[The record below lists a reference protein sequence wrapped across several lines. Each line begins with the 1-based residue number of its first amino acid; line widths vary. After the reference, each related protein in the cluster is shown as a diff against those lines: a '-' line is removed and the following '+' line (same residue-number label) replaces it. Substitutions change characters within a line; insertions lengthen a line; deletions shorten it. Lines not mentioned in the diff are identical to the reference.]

1 MAQEIDLKLEEQSR
15 QTDGFAQMVRLS
27 DADLKYAQDF
37 SQRIDVTDTAAILK
51 YGALAQKHVSDFTD
65 TSLADVPAH
74 DYEEITADLKKLQ
87 RKIASFESQILTSPD
102 LLVSQE
108 KAFSSYKTIYER
120 CVSAV
125 NEAARR
131 MEIHRSSLLRHM
143 KRLNDH
149 YDKCML
155 YLREYDMYIHAGE
168 LALKRSRSQNLDEL
182 LKRAK
187 KTGLQEDL
195 LNAKDY
201 DQACKRLE
209 KRLGDLSLSRQL
221 PLQLCTQIRMMQSTD
236 VVLSDTLQSLANN
249 SFPLWKSRM
258 ILALGIGEKKV
269 FDEEIVKATDKAL
282 NDTIDK
288 VLKSFQTSKQKQK
301 KNLLGG
307 SK

>member
-1 MAQEIDLKLEEQSR
+1 MAQEIDLKLEEQSN
-15 QTDGFAQMVRLS
+15 TADGFTKMVRLS

-37 SQRIDVTDTAAILK
+37 SERIDVTDTLTVLK
-51 YGALAQKHVSDFTD
+51 YGSAAQKHVSDFTD

-87 RKIASFESQILTSPD
+87 RRIASFEREILMSQD
-102 LLVSQE
+102 LLAGQE
-108 KAFSSYKTIYER
+108 KAFSSYKAIYER

-131 MEIHRSSLLRHM
+131 TEIHRSSLLRHM

-168 LALKRSRSQNLDEL
+168 LALKRCRTQNLNEL

-187 KTGLQEDL
+187 KTGLQEDV

-201 DQACKRLE
+201 DRNCQRLE

-258 ILALGIGEKKV
+258 ILALGLGDRKV
-269 FDEEIVKATDKAL
+269 FDEEIVKETDRAL
-282 NDTIDK
+282 NDTIDR